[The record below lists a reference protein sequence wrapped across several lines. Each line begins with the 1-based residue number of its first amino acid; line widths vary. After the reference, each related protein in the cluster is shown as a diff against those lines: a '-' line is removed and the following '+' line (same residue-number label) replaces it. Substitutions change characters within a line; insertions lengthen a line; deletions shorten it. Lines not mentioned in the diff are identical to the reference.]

1 MTRRIVFA
9 SRNRQK
15 FEEMRFLFQDFPV
28 ELLFGGDFSALA
40 VEETGDSY
48 SANALLKARAWAEEV
63 RLPALGDDSGLEV
76 EALAW
81 GPGLLSA
88 RVAPSD
94 KERIA
99 WLLERLGGQTTR
111 TARFVAVLACFFPEE
126 GCFFLSRGVCT
137 GSIAHVPQ
145 GERGFGY
152 DPIFIPD
159 GYEKSFGLLGEDVKA
174 RISHR
179 ARAVFHMKDML
190 FNRTVLE

>member
-9 SRNRQK
+9 SRNKQK
-15 FEEMRFLFQDFPV
+15 FEEMQFLFRDFPV

-88 RVAPSD
+88 RIAPSD
-94 KERIA
+94 EERIA
-99 WLLERLGGQTTR
+99 WLLERLGGRTTR
-111 TARFVAVLACFFPEE
+111 TARFVAALACFFPEK
-126 GCFFLSRGVCT
+126 GCFFLSRGVCM
-137 GSIAHVPQ
+137 GNIAYAPQ
-145 GERGFGY
+145 GECGFGY

-159 GYEKSFGLLGEDVKA
+159 GYEKSFGLLGRDVKA

-179 ARAVFHMKDML
+179 AKAVFHMKDML
-190 FNRTVLE
+190 FNRTVLK

>member
-48 SANALLKARAWAEEV
+48 SANALLKARAWAEELC
-63 RLPALGDDSGLEV
+63 LPALGDDSGLEV

-81 GPGLLSA
+81 EPGLLSA
-88 RVAPSD
+88 RIAPSD
-94 KERIA
+94 EERIA
-99 WLLERLGGQTTR
+99 WLLRHLDGQEVR
-111 TARFVAVLACFFPEE
+111 RARFVAALTCYFPKE
-126 GCFFLSRGVCT
+126 GRFFLSRGVCT
-137 GSIAHVPQ
+137 GHIAHAPE
-145 GERGFGY
+145 GKDGFGY
-152 DPIFIPD
+152 DPVFIPD
-159 GYEKSFGLLGEDVKA
+159 GYEKSFGILGDDVKA

-179 ARAVFHMKDML
+179 ARAVFRMKDML
-190 FNRTVLE
+190 FTRTVLE